1 MPAPDPAGAS
11 FPRWPDRSDKP
22 AGEAAGGVSD
32 STVQFSAVGGLAEAA
47 GGVSDSTVQFSAV
60 GGLAEAAG
68 GVSDSTVQF
77 SAVGGL
83 AEAAGGVSDST
94 VQFSAVGGLADAA
107 GGVSDSTV
115 QFSAVGGLA
124 DAAGGVSDSTVQFS
138 AVGGL
143 ADAAREPLDMTMPF
157 AAIGMMG
164 DTTMPFLV
172 VSPRDPGP
180 AEVNGDRA
188 EAELRSLIQSILAG
202 LKPREREVI
211 ELSFR
216 QAMDDDDLAIV
227 LDVSWSRAHA
237 LAARARGRLEEAL
250 YALHILLTRRDACP
264 VTGGVA
270 GRLGWA
276 ADRSDVGTGQLAYP
290 GLPDL
295 RPSRMGRAAPGGVF
309 PPAAVG
315 PAPPGTSGAGPEP
328 LYLPGGGCGG
338 VSPAGRPAR
347 GSDMVRLALAGHKAC
362 ELGQHPGSSWTGD
375 RRRGCR
381 SVGRGGGER
390 YAAYLPWLPRCV
402 CAGAPAE
409 HGPCQA
415 APRPASGPRRG
426 VPRAPRVQRPP
437 RDRARRSRPRPLCS
451 PRPPRRSR
459 ANRRIRLRR
468 SPRPRPRIRRSR
480 PRQSHRSRLRPPH
493 RIRRH
498 PRIRRRPRRHRRIRA
513 SPSSSP
519 SPTA

>member
-1 MPAPDPAGAS
+1 
-11 FPRWPDRSDKP
+11 
-22 AGEAAGGVSD
+22 
-32 STVQFSAVGGLAEAA
+32 
-47 GGVSDSTVQFSAV
+47 
-60 GGLAEAAG
+60 
-68 GVSDSTVQF
+68 
-77 SAVGGL
+77 
-83 AEAAGGVSDST
+83 
-94 VQFSAVGGLADAA
+94 
-107 GGVSDSTV
+107 
-115 QFSAVGGLA
+115 
-124 DAAGGVSDSTVQFS
+124 
-138 AVGGL
+138 
-143 ADAAREPLDMTMPF
+143 MPF

-216 QAMDDDDLAIV
+216 QAMNDDDLAIV
-227 LDVSWSRAHA
+227 LDVSWSRARA

-250 YALHILLTRRDACP
+250 YALHIVLTRRDACP

-315 PAPPGTSGAGPEP
+315 PAPPGTPGAGPEP

-347 GSDMVRLALAGHKAC
+347 GSDMVRLVLAGHQAR
-362 ELGQHPGSSWTGD
+362 ELGQHPGPSRTGD

-409 HGPCQA
+409 HGPCQGRPGQRRDLAEESRGRPGYSGRPGIGRGEVVPGRCA
-415 APRPASGPRRG
+415 ALGLRVVPGPIAVFASG
-426 VPRAPRVQRPP
+426 AALAL
-437 RDRARRSRPRPLCS
+437 ARSTKS
-451 PRPPRRSR
+451 P
-459 ANRRIRLRR
+459 
-468 SPRPRPRIRRSR
+468 SPKPSKSASPS
-480 PRQSHRSRLRPPH
+480 PSHSASPSHTASPSASPSH
-493 RIRRH
+493 T
-498 PRIRRRPRRHRRIRA
+498 A